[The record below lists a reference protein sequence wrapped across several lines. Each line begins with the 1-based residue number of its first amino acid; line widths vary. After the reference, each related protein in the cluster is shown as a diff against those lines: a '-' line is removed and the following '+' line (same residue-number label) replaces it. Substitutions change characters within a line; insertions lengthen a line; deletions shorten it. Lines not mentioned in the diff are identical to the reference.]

1 MSDSTIDQTI
11 NKFFDAFERADENA
25 SVKAVYGEPIVYAD
39 KVILPIASI
48 RQYFGLGGGVGLN
61 NNGEGRANEGVGG
74 GGGGG
79 IGAQPVALAEISADG
94 VKIMPIVDENR
105 ALAAGLAF
113 AAWAIFWTAR
123 TLMKIFK

>member
-1 MSDSTIDQTI
+1 MSDSTIEQTI
-11 NKFFDAFERADENA
+11 KKFFDTFERADENA
-25 SVKAVYGEPIVYAD
+25 SVKAVYGEPIVYED

-48 RQYFGLGGGVGLN
+48 RHYFGLGGGVGLN
-61 NNGEGRANEGVGG
+61 NTAEGRANEGVGG

-94 VKIMPIVDENR
+94 VKVLPIVDENR